1 MKKGEIYYFSGTGN
15 SHYCAKVL
23 GEKLELKVDKIQ
35 KNTLPKGE
43 MEYLGLVFPVYALG
57 PPNIVREFIKK
68 LEGVEAAYVFVVLTY
83 GGVYGKGLEYT
94 KELLEKEGLD
104 LSYGTGIKYPDN
116 YIIAFK
122 VPDAK
127 KQMELIGN
135 ADKKLA
141 RVLKNL
147 REKKELIEKDK
158 MPVRY
163 IPNTIYKYS
172 IKHFKKMGKNLKA
185 DESCINCGLCE
196 RECPVGNIVQAGKKI
211 VFGVR
216 CELCLRCIH
225 ICPKQSI
232 NYKNKTQ
239 NKKRYLNPKIYEQ

>member
-1 MKKGEIYYFSGTGN
+1 MKKGRIYYFSGTGN

-43 MEYLGLVFPVYALG
+43 VEYLGLVFPVYALG
-57 PPNIVREFIKK
+57 PPDIVREFIKK
-68 LEGVEAAYVFVVLTY
+68 LEGIEAKYIFVVLTY
-83 GGVYGKGLEYT
+83 GGIYGKALEYT
-94 KELLEKEGLD
+94 KELLEKEGLN

-122 VPDAK
+122 VPNTK
-127 KQMELIGN
+127 KQLELIAN
-135 ADKKLA
+135 ADKKLT
-141 RVLKNL
+141 RVLKNI

-158 MPVRY
+158 VPVRY
-163 IPNTIYKYS
+163 IPNTVYKFS
-172 IKHFKKMGKNLKA
+172 IKNFKKMGKNLKA
-185 DESCINCGLCE
+185 DENCISCGLCE

-216 CELCLRCIH
+216 CELCLRCVH

-239 NKKRYLNPKIYEQ
+239 NKRRYLNPKIYG